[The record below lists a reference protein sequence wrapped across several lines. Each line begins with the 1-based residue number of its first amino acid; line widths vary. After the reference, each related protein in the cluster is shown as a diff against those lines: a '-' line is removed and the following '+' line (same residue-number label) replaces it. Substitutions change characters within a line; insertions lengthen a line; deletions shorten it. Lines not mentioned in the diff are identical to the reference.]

1 MDKLLNF
8 IKEKYPQNA
17 NDISESLELLA
28 DTLEDLRASVNKE
41 FSKLA
46 EKGEYEKIPEYTEYA
61 KEIKAIQD
69 NLDSLVEKLE
79 ITDSPELVEE
89 EKEYTA
95 KVLPNYEEYQVDNQ
109 IEHNLYEDFT
119 HKRPFSFKLLDRAY
133 NVKTW
138 KDMLLILCEELYSK
152 DKNIFETMITKP
164 SMQGKRRKN
173 FSKTPE
179 ELRELSRLK
188 MNNSDIWIET
198 NMSGNGIRNL
208 IIKILKEYKLK
219 VTDVSVYFRADY
231 SELNKN

>member
-17 NDISESLELLA
+17 NDISDSLELLA
-28 DTLEDLRASVNKE
+28 DTLEDLRTSVNKE

-61 KEIKAIQD
+61 KELKGIQD
-69 NLDSLVEKLE
+69 NLDSLIEKLE
-79 ITDSPELVEE
+79 IADSIELEE
-89 EKEYTA
+89 DKEYTP
-95 KVLPNYEEYQVDNQ
+95 KILPNYEDYQVDNQ

-138 KDMLLILCEELYSK
+138 KDMLLILCEELYNK

-173 FSKTPE
+173 FSKNAD
-179 ELRELSRLK
+179 ELREKSRLK
-188 MNNSDIWIET
+188 MNNSDIWLET

-208 IIKILKEYKLK
+208 IIKILKEYNLK
-219 VTDVSVYFRADY
+219 VTDITVYFRADY
-231 SELNKN
+231 SELNKD

>member
-1 MDKLLNF
+1 
-8 IKEKYPQNA
+8 
-17 NDISESLELLA
+17 
-28 DTLEDLRASVNKE
+28 
-41 FSKLA
+41 
-46 EKGEYEKIPEYTEYA
+46 
-61 KEIKAIQD
+61 
-69 NLDSLVEKLE
+69 
-79 ITDSPELVEE
+79 
-89 EKEYTA
+89 
-95 KVLPNYEEYQVDNQ
+95 
-109 IEHNLYEDFT
+109 
-119 HKRPFSFKLLDRAY
+119 
-133 NVKTW
+133 
-138 KDMLLILCEELYSK
+138 MLLILCEELYNK

-173 FSKTPE
+173 FSKNPE

>member
-28 DTLEDLRASVNKE
+28 DTIEDLRTSVNKE

-46 EKGEYEKIPEYTEYA
+46 EKGEYEKIPEFTEYA

-69 NLDSLVEKLE
+69 KIDSLVENLE
-79 ITDSPELVEE
+79 TGDSIEVVE

-95 KVLPNYEEYQVDNQ
+95 KVLPNYEEYQVDNL

-119 HKRPFSFKLLDRAY
+119 HKRPFSFKLLNRAY

-138 KDMLLILCEELYSK
+138 KDMLLIFCEELYDK
-152 DKNIFETMITKP
+152 DKSKFESMILKP
-164 SMQGKRRKN
+164 NMQGKRRKY
-173 FSKTPE
+173 FSKNPD
-179 ELRELSRLK
+179 ELREKSRLK

-198 NMSGNGIRNL
+198 NLSGNSIRNF
-208 IIKILKEYKLK
+208 IIKILKEYNLK
-219 VTDVSVYFRADY
+219 ITDVTVYFRADY
-231 SELNKN
+231 SELNKE

>member
-17 NDISESLELLA
+17 NDISDSLELLA
-28 DTLEDLRASVNKE
+28 DILEDLRTSVNKE

-46 EKGEYEKIPEYTEYA
+46 EKGEYEKIPEYTQYA
-61 KEIKAIQD
+61 KEIKGIQD
-69 NLDSLVEKLE
+69 NLDSLMEKLE
-79 ITDSPELVEE
+79 IADSPELVAE
-89 EKEYTA
+89 EKEYTP
-95 KVLPNYEEYQVDNQ
+95 KILPNYEEYQVDNQ

-138 KDMLLILCEELYSK
+138 KDMLLTLCEELYSK
-152 DKNIFETMITKP
+152 DRATFETMITKT

-173 FSKTPE
+173 FSKNPDD
-179 ELRELSRLK
+179 LREISRLK
-188 MNNSDIWIET
+188 MNNSDIWLET